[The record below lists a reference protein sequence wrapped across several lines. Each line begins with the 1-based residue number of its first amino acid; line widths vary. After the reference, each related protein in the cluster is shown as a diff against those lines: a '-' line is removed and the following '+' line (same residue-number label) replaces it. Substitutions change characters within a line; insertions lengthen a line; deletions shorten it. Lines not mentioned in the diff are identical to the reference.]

1 MLIRRKKASADF
13 NQFEEWKRIK
23 KEVNTVGL
31 TKNLLLCKNK
41 LEIRKK
47 PTKKAKKIKQT
58 GSFNSQHILNLE
70 EAFGYENITKSLE
83 FQQVRIDI
91 RETEINRNDKLHSFD
106 GDREGRKIK

>member
-47 PTKKAKKIKQT
+47 PTKKPKK
-58 GSFNSQHILNLE
+58 
-70 EAFGYENITKSLE
+70 
-83 FQQVRIDI
+83 
-91 RETEINRNDKLHSFD
+91 
-106 GDREGRKIK
+106 